1 MITGAKHQSAIR
13 IISPG
18 DFPKDM
24 KSMSHAKLNRTAPK
38 TEATNLVIEITKVLL
53 RYSERNNENDFMKM
67 TIYFTNVVPNGWQLS
82 CHAEYYQIVQNETS
96 SYRKVHY

>member
-1 MITGAKHQSAIR
+1 MITGAKHQSTIR

-38 TEATNLVIEITKVLL
+38 TEATNLVIEITKVL
-53 RYSERNNENDFMKM
+53 
-67 TIYFTNVVPNGWQLS
+67 
-82 CHAEYYQIVQNETS
+82 
-96 SYRKVHY
+96 